1 MIYTASAVKAA
12 CNALMTSLFPT
23 LPVYGNTVL
32 DGYARPAWFAELLT
46 TPYTRPGRYSHSY
59 GYTYK
64 VTLLETTHDEA
75 FCLSAFEAIRAG
87 FGQKVAVS
95 DGHMIV
101 ETIDMDWIDERSDVL
116 QVTIDFYPV
125 SEISGR
131 TEEGDLME
139 DLTLETTLTTIEE
152 E

>member
-1 MIYTASAVKAA
+1 MIYTAAAVKAA

-46 TPYTRPGRYSHSY
+46 TPYTRPGKYEHEY

-75 FCLSAFEAIRAG
+75 FCLTSFETIRSG
-87 FGQKVAVS
+87 FGQRVAVS
-95 DGHMIV
+95 TGGLVV

-131 TEEGDLME
+131 TETGDLME
-139 DLTLETTLTTIEE
+139 ELTLDSSLNLEE